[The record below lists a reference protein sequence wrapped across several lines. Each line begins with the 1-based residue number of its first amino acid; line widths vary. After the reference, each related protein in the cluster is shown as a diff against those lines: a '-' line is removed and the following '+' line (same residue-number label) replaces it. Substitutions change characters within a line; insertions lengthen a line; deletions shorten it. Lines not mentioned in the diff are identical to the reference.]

1 MPISVNGAN
10 GITFAD
16 GSIQNTGAAGFGFKN
31 RIINGAMVIDQRN
44 AGGSVAGVQSY
55 TLDRWQ
61 YVASQSGKI
70 TIQQNG
76 GSVTPPAG
84 FKNYIG
90 LTVANSYSTTAS
102 DYFYL
107 RQSIEGYNIADFNW
121 GTASASPVTVSF
133 WVRGSVTG
141 TYSIGLH
148 SGANYKEYI
157 ATYTISAA
165 NNWDYKTITIAGP
178 TDGTWYSNSA
188 SGLELFFN
196 LGIGTSSPTWG
207 TSTINEWI
215 AVDWAPGY
223 TGGNQFVS
231 TSNGSTLYI
240 TGVQIEKGSTATAF
254 DYRDYGREFIMCQ
267 RYYQQYNS
275 TGDNSG
281 FICNAYND
289 TTSRSFGIIQFP
301 VIMRTSPSLSIVS
314 ATSFGIYAVPANSIT
329 LSSIALL
336 GGSSLP
342 SSIGLIL
349 NASGITAG
357 QGTLLKDIGN
367 NASGR
372 IQLSAEL

>member
-165 NNWDYKTITIAGP
+165 NTWEYKTITIAGP

-254 DYRDYGREFIMCQ
+254 DYISYGHELQLCQ
-267 RYYQQYNS
+267 RYFQKVAGFTCVGSSATSPGLSIQYVV
-275 TGDNSG
+275 
-281 FICNAYND
+281 
-289 TTSRSFGIIQFP
+289 P
-301 VIMRTSPSLSIVS
+301 MRTSPTVGQTGVLTIENMGTDDKVQSSTSIAIRS
-314 ATSFGIYAVPANSIT
+314 SRINSTGAALTLDNFSGLTQFRPYLHNVNHNGTDNYIT
-329 LSSIALL
+329 LA
-336 GGSSLP
+336 
-342 SSIGLIL
+342 
-349 NASGITAG
+349 
-357 QGTLLKDIGN
+357 
-367 NASGR
+367 
-372 IQLSAEL
+372 AEL